1 MPIIHFINEQIRLEI
16 PAGETLLQAQI
27 RAGLQPDAPCGG
39 KGSCGKCAVRIRE
52 AGSDAFHTV
61 LACQTRVQCDLEL
74 HTICTEANAR
84 VLTEGVSARSSLNPQ
99 IEIENIHVE
108 SCRRG
113 ESTSDWDRFK
123 DALNIVFGT
132 RAWRVNLPLAS
143 LLGERIR
150 TNDGNLTAVVCG
162 DIVLDAHTALRRHAM
177 IAFDVGTTSIA
188 GYLIDVESGATL
200 ARAGMLNPQRQFGAD
215 VIQRAD
221 HALAGG
227 MDDLTNAVR
236 GAIDDLAG
244 QLCASAGI
252 DRDEIYAASCVGNS
266 CMHHLLLGVS
276 PASLSRAPYNPAVSE
291 AMILDSSALN
301 LRLHAGAPV
310 LMPPVIAGFVGADT
324 VGCLLAGHWESIR
337 PITLMIDIGTNGEI
351 VLGNASR
358 RIACSTAAGPAF
370 EGAKISCGMRGGT
383 GAIDHVWIDQDRVQW
398 HVIGDGQPTGIC
410 GSGLIDLVSVLLQT
424 GEIDESGRLTNGS
437 EYRLGDT
444 AVTLTQKDIREVQ
457 LAKAAICAGIR
468 LMAGKLGIQVS
479 DVAQVCIAGAF
490 GSFMNPES
498 ALNIGLLPPELRRVP
513 IAAVGNA
520 AGEGACMVL
529 KDRGAWA
536 IASDLAKNTEFLELA
551 TIPDFQDEF
560 IDALEFD
567 LGENA

>member
-1 MPIIHFINEQIRLEI
+1 
-16 PAGETLLQAQI
+16 
-27 RAGLQPDAPCGG
+27 
-39 KGSCGKCAVRIRE
+39 
-52 AGSDAFHTV
+52 
-61 LACQTRVQCDLEL
+61 
-74 HTICTEANAR
+74 
-84 VLTEGVSARSSLNPQ
+84 
-99 IEIENIHVE
+99 
-108 SCRRG
+108 
-113 ESTSDWDRFK
+113 
-123 DALNIVFGT
+123 
-132 RAWRVNLPLAS
+132 
-143 LLGERIR
+143 
-150 TNDGNLTAVVCG
+150 
-162 DIVLDAHTALRRHAM
+162 
-177 IAFDVGTTSIA
+177 
-188 GYLIDVESGATL
+188 
-200 ARAGMLNPQRQFGAD
+200 
-215 VIQRAD
+215 
-221 HALAGG
+221 
-227 MDDLTNAVR
+227 
-236 GAIDDLAG
+236 
-244 QLCASAGI
+244 
-252 DRDEIYAASCVGNS
+252 
-266 CMHHLLLGVS
+266 
-276 PASLSRAPYNPAVSE
+276 
-291 AMILDSSALN
+291 
-301 LRLHAGAPV
+301 
-310 LMPPVIAGFVGADT
+310 
-324 VGCLLAGHWESIR
+324 
-337 PITLMIDIGTNGEI
+337 
-351 VLGNASR
+351 
-358 RIACSTAAGPAF
+358 
-370 EGAKISCGMRGGT
+370 MRGGT
-383 GAIDHVWIDQDRVQW
+383 GAVDHVWIDQDRVQW

-551 TIPDFQDEF
+551 TLPDFQDEF